1 SIVLPIKCFKT
12 KFTSHWLMDTV
23 TALLVQRRL
32 YKEPN
37 LLDEFEALATTAG
50 YTVIGS
56 FDVVSAPSARF
67 GIRSGKA
74 DEIATWIEVN
84 EPDRILFS
92 PPLNSSQIFRLM
104 ELWKV
109 EVRDRTQII
118 LEIFDKRARTPQA
131 KLQIEKARLSY
142 EAPFERHQIRMRL
155 QNERRGD
162 GHTKDQVGA
171 GEDLLS
177 KRLSEI
183 RKRITL
189 ITAKLDKI
197 IGVQKLKKKKR
208 SEGGFIEITLA
219 GYTNAGKSTLH
230 KALTGSDVE
239 IADQLFTTLSTKAA
253 QIPLQGRQIILSDSV
268 GFISDLPPTLMQA
281 FNTTLMEVAEADVI
295 ILVVDGSDTATEMLR
310 KVDACLDTFAE
321 IGASGIPIVTALNK
335 IDLLTES
342 ETTLQVERL
351 EDDGLTV
358 VPISANTE
366 TNIGN
371 LVDTVLSELAPLSIY
386 LVTLP
391 HGDSGMSILSWL
403 HEFGLIKQS
412 EYAEDHIKVEAEL
425 SLETAEKLTQ
435 MPDVLSISKQ

>member
-1 SIVLPIKCFKT
+1 
-12 KFTSHWLMDTV
+12 MDTV